1 MKKILSFVIFVFMF
15 VACGSDTP
23 DVVVKK
29 CYNAFFEG
37 DAKQFAKCFYF
48 QSENERREYTKSL
61 TEDVGYIKTTIAEKG
76 GIKSIETNIL
86 NISESKAKVSSV
98 ITFNNGRTES
108 HKIDLTKINSTW
120 YIDEKF

>member
-1 MKKILSFVIFVFMF
+1 MKKLLSFATLAIMF

-48 QSENERREYTKSL
+48 QSEDERREYTKRL
-61 TEDVGYIKTTIAEKG
+61 TEDLSYIKTKIVEKG

-86 NISESKAKVSSV
+86 DISESKAKVSSV
-98 ITFNNGRTES
+98 ITHNNGRTEN
-108 HKIDLTKINSTW
+108 HKMNLTKINNTW
-120 YIDEKF
+120 YMDEKF